1 MAVWIDLERL
11 LAEEPAKLT
20 LAPPASHTDI
30 VRCEQR
36 LRLRLPDELREAYLR
51 HNGGDLPDNF
61 RWYSLAEAEQTWN
74 DLNEINAEV
83 LDAEEAEEQYQE
95 LNDDERIRV
104 ITYHAGRIPIAS
116 DDSTNL
122 YVDCV
127 PGPRGRVGQVIA
139 NYTECDYLVLGDTMT
154 EFLEYLRDLI
164 EARRTVHDDQFGFAV
179 VERGG
184 LRERLRAE
192 ATRLRAAN
200 TPGRLGLHQL
210 VWAENVDGVRDWI
223 AAGRPL
229 DEQDRD
235 GDTALMAAASQYR
248 WEMCH
253 LLIDAGADV
262 NLAGWQGGPLAAAAY
277 RGDVATCGALL
288 RAGARPET
296 KDQRGRTALHG
307 AASQGHVEIAQ
318 MLLAAGAGVDVADTE
333 WGHTPLMEAAAYGHT
348 DTVRLLLRHGAD
360 TNARSDGRDTALMR
374 AAERYEAEPEH
385 LQTVQV
391 LLAAGADP
399 NLRDRDGRT
408 TLSRAR
414 DGRNQTIV
422 DLLTPRTRR

>member
-1 MAVWIDLERL
+1 VAVWTDLERL
-11 LAEEPAKLT
+11 LAEEPAKPT
-20 LAPPASHTDI
+20 LAPPASDPDI
-30 VRCEQR
+30 ARCEQR
-36 LRLRLPDELREAYLR
+36 LRLRFPDELREAYLR
-51 HNGGDLPDNF
+51 HDGGDLPDDF
-61 RWYSLAEAEQTWN
+61 RWFSLAEAERTWN
-74 DLNEINAEV
+74 ELNEINAEV
-83 LDAEEAEEQYQE
+83 LDPEEAEAQYHE
-95 LNDDERIRV
+95 LNDDGRIRV

-154 EFLEYLRDLI
+154 EFLEYLRDLV
-164 EARRTVHDDQFGFAV
+164 EARRKVHDDQFGFAV

-184 LRERLRAE
+184 LRERLHAE
-192 ATRLRAAN
+192 AARLRAAN

-210 VWAENVDGVRDWI
+210 VWAEDVDGVRDWV

-235 GDTALMAAASQYR
+235 GDTALMAATGQYQ
-248 WEMCH
+248 WEMCR

-262 NLAGWQGGPLAAAAY
+262 NLAGWQGAPLAAAAY
-277 RGDVATCGALL
+277 RGDVVTCGALL
-288 RAGARPET
+288 RAGALPDTR
-296 KDQRGRTALHG
+296 DQRGRTALHG
-307 AASQGHVEIAQ
+307 AASEGHVEIAQ
-318 MLLAAGAGVDVADTE
+318 MLLAAGAGVDAADTE
-333 WGHTPLMEAAAYGHT
+333 WGYTPLMEAAAYGHT
-348 DTVRLLLRHGAD
+348 GMVRLLLSHGAD
-360 TNARSDGRDTALMR
+360 ANARSGGRDTALMR

-408 TLSRAR
+408 ARSRAR
-414 DGRNQTIV
+414 DGRNETIV
-422 DLLTPRTRR
+422 ALLTRRTRR